1 MKKAMLMAVGVLA
14 SLVFSACNPL
24 DSKLKAGLQVITT
37 DVPSSLFLNDQY
49 LDKTPFI
56 GKDLKPGQ
64 YKLRIQP
71 EDPTLVPHETSISLK
86 KGLLTVVTWKPGQ
99 LVETSGGV
107 TYEMEPLQ
115 DRSATELSF
124 VTVPDNAIIKI
135 DNQENI
141 FSPVV
146 ETGIA
151 AGQHEFEVSLPS
163 YESQKHTIN
172 VVAGYRITIT
182 VKLAKNVTTDGTP
195 ILNSTAT
202 PNATPNPATSAAQ
215 PRLTPTPTPAPV
227 ITGPSV
233 TIKPTNYLV
242 NGKQV
247 LRVRDTSN
255 SSGKELGFANVG
267 DSYSYLGVTQN
278 GWYKISFNG
287 AEGWVNA
294 TYATLKP

>member
-1 MKKAMLMAVGVLA
+1 MKNVVVMSIVVLSA
-14 SLVFSACNPL
+14 LILSACNPL
-24 DSKLKAGLQVITT
+24 DSKLKSGLQVITT

-71 EDPTLVPHETSISLK
+71 EDPSLVPHETSISLK
-86 KGLLTVVTWKPGQ
+86 KGLLTVVTWKPGS
-99 LVETSGGV
+99 LAETSGGV
-107 TYEMEPLQ
+107 TYEMEPLK
-115 DRSATELSF
+115 DRNATELSF

-135 DNQENI
+135 DDHENI
-141 FSPVV
+141 FSPVIESNV
-146 ETGIA
+146 S

-182 VKLAKNVTTDGTP
+182 VKLAKNVAATTASPTP
-195 ILNSTAT
+195 TG
-202 PNATPNPATSAAQ
+202 TPNPTASSTPLATASA
-215 PRLTPTPTPAPV
+215 RPTPQPTV
-227 ITGPSV
+227 TGPSV
-233 TIKPTNYLV
+233 TIKPTNFFV

-247 LRVRDTSN
+247 LRVRDTSS

-267 DSYSYLGVTQN
+267 ETYAYLGVTQN
-278 GWYKISFNG
+278 GWYQISFNG
-287 AEGWVNA
+287 STGWVNS
-294 TYATLKP
+294 TYGTLKP